1 MKGRKLR
8 RSVSPMGV
16 GKGKRPVFN
25 GPETFPDKPPEQK
38 EMMDD
43 LGARPKGRLDRPRRV
58 KKADGGSVSE
68 YLRKRAREKSDDAIV
83 GGTAGVASPL
93 VTGGALGSMMR
104 GARARGLSM
113 LAGVVGSGASALN
126 AALDHKQSKD
136 MESAADKF
144 ERNDLPGRP
153 EERSRGGRLT
163 SKERNALPGKD
174 FALSGR
180 RYPINDKNHARN
192 ALSRVSQNGS
202 PEEKSKVRSAV
213 HRKYP
218 NIGKD

>member
-8 RSVSPMGV
+8 RSVSPMGA
-16 GKGKRPVFN
+16 GKGKRPVFK
-25 GPETFPDKPPEQK
+25 GPETFPDKPSEQK

-58 KKADGGSVSE
+58 KKADGGPVSE
-68 YLRKRAREKSDDAIV
+68 YLRERSRDASEE
-83 GGTAGVASPL
+83 ANR
-93 VTGGALGSMMR
+93 R
-104 GARARGLSM
+104 GAFGSGLSTTGAILGTRGIPSKIIGLGAA
-113 LAGVVGSGASALN
+113 LAGVGQGIKAIQKSR
-126 AALDHKQSKD
+126 
-136 MESAADKF
+136 ESDNLTRSADKF
-144 ERNDLPGRP
+144 DKEYPRAAL